1 MKNLELTNI
10 LDKNIIFP
18 KSNYTS
24 KEEILKSLA
33 ASFKKEQYI
42 DNIDV
47 FLNDV
52 YNRENEGVTGIG
64 NLLAI
69 PHGKSKSVQKPG
81 VAIATLNNK
90 VEWESLD
97 NDGAQI
103 VFLIAIGTENSTDH
117 LKLLSQIAR
126 KLGNDEINSKLLN
139 AKRKEEII
147 QVLTS

>member
-1 MKNLELTNI
+1 LELTNI

-18 KSNYTS
+18 KSDYTN
-24 KEEILKSLA
+24 KDETLKNLA
-33 ASFKKEQYI
+33 TSFKKEHYI
-42 DNIDV
+42 DDIDV

-103 VFLIAIGTENSTDH
+103 VFLIAIGIENSKDH

-126 KLGNDEINSKLLN
+126 KLGNDEINTKLLD

-147 QVLTS
+147 QILTS

>member
-24 KEEILKSLA
+24 KEEILRSLA

>member
-1 MKNLELTNI
+1 MELTNI

-18 KSNYTS
+18 KSNYTN
-24 KEEILKSLA
+24 KDETLKSLA
-33 ASFKKEQYI
+33 TSFKKEHYI
-42 DNIDV
+42 DDIDA

-103 VFLIAIGTENSTDH
+103 VFLIAIGIENSKDH

-126 KLGNDEINSKLLN
+126 KLGNDEINSKLLG

-147 QVLTS
+147 QILTS

>member
-1 MKNLELTNI
+1 MELTNI

>member
-1 MKNLELTNI
+1 M
-10 LDKNIIFP
+10 
-18 KSNYTS
+18 
-24 KEEILKSLA
+24 
-33 ASFKKEQYI
+33 
-42 DNIDV
+42 
-47 FLNDV
+47 
-52 YNRENEGVTGIG
+52 TGIG

>member
-1 MKNLELTNI
+1 MELTNI

-18 KSNYTS
+18 KSDYTN
-24 KEEILKSLA
+24 KDETLKNLA
-33 ASFKKEQYI
+33 ASFKKEHYI
-42 DNIDV
+42 DDIDV

-52 YNRENEGVTGIG
+52 YNRENEGITGIG

-103 VFLIAIGTENSTDH
+103 VFLIAIGIENSKDH

-126 KLGNDEINSKLLN
+126 KLGNDEINTKLLD

-147 QVLTS
+147 QILTS

>member
-1 MKNLELTNI
+1 MFT
-10 LDKNIIFP
+10 FCTP
-18 KSNYTS
+18 KLNY
-24 KEEILKSLA
+24 L
-33 ASFKKEQYI
+33 I

>member
-1 MKNLELTNI
+1 MELTNI

-24 KEEILKSLA
+24 KEEILRSLA

>member
-1 MKNLELTNI
+1 MELTNI

-18 KSNYTS
+18 KSNYINKDET
-24 KEEILKSLA
+24 LKNLA
-33 ASFKKEQYI
+33 ASFKKEHYI
-42 DNIDV
+42 DDIDG

-97 NDGAQI
+97 NDGVQI
-103 VFLIAIGTENSTDH
+103 IFLIAIGIENSKDH

-126 KLGNDEINSKLLN
+126 KLGNDEINSKLLG

-147 QVLTS
+147 QILTS

>member
-1 MKNLELTNI
+1 MELTNI
-10 LDKNIIFP
+10 LDENIIFP
-18 KSNYTS
+18 KSNYTN
-24 KEEILKSLA
+24 KEETLKSLA

-42 DNIDV
+42 DDIDN

-52 YNRENEGVTGIG
+52 YNREIEGMTGIG

-69 PHGKSKSVQKPG
+69 PHGKSKSVKKPG

-97 NDGAQI
+97 NNGAQI
-103 VFLIAIGTENSTDH
+103 VFLIAIGTENSKDH

-126 KLGNDEINSKLLN
+126 KLGNDEISSKLLS

-147 QVLTS
+147 QILTS

>member
-1 MKNLELTNI
+1 MELTNI

-18 KSNYTS
+18 KSNYTN
-24 KEEILKSLA
+24 KDETLKSLA
-33 ASFKKEQYI
+33 TSFKKEHYI
-42 DNIDV
+42 DDIDA
-47 FLNDV
+47 FLKDV

-103 VFLIAIGTENSTDH
+103 VFLI
-117 LKLLSQIAR
+117 
-126 KLGNDEINSKLLN
+126 
-139 AKRKEEII
+139 
-147 QVLTS
+147 

>member
-1 MKNLELTNI
+1 MELTNI

-18 KSNYTS
+18 KSNYTN
-24 KEEILKSLA
+24 KDETLKSLA
-33 ASFKKEQYI
+33 TSFKKEHYI
-42 DNIDV
+42 DDIDA
-47 FLNDV
+47 FLKDV

-103 VFLIAIGTENSTDH
+103 VFLIAIGIENSKDH

-126 KLGNDEINSKLLN
+126 KLGNDEINSKLLG

-147 QVLTS
+147 QILTS

>member
-1 MKNLELTNI
+1 MELTNI
-10 LDKNIIFP
+10 LDENIIFP
-18 KSNYTS
+18 KSNYTN
-24 KEEILKSLA
+24 KEETLKSLA

-42 DNIDV
+42 DDIDV

-90 VEWESLD
+90 VDWESLD

-103 VFLIAIGTENSTDH
+103 VFLIAIGTENSKDH

-147 QVLTS
+147 QILTS

>member
-1 MKNLELTNI
+1 MELTNI

-18 KSNYTS
+18 KSDYTN
-24 KEEILKSLA
+24 KDETLKNLA
-33 ASFKKEQYI
+33 TSFKKEHYI
-42 DNIDV
+42 DDIDV

-103 VFLIAIGTENSTDH
+103 VFLIAIGIENSKDH

-126 KLGNDEINSKLLN
+126 KLGNDEINTKLLD

-147 QVLTS
+147 QILTS